1 MEVVG
6 KEGVISVEESQTF
19 GIDIETVEGMQ
30 FDKGYISPYMATD
43 MERMEAVLKDPF
55 ILLTDQKISS
65 IQDLLPV
72 LEEVSKL
79 WSPAAHHR

>member
-1 MEVVG
+1 
-6 KEGVISVEESQTF
+6 
-19 GIDIETVEGMQ
+19 MQ

-72 LEEVSKL
+72 LEEVSKSGRPL
-79 WSPAAHHR
+79 LIIAEDLEGEALATILLNKLRGTSPALP